1 VRAIRLAWPAD
12 APPDTAEVFLAP
24 DQARHGARVLRL
36 APGDPLEMT
45 GPAGLAPAVV
55 TVVQAGRDRHPPR
68 LAVRLTGPWAGAETT
83 PGPRLALALIQ
94 PQRFDWAVEKAVE
107 LGASSLMPFR
117 AERGKPG
124 LAAAGRETR
133 WRRLAEEARKQCG
146 RPDGLTILPAAG
158 FDDVLAQPGPGFF
171 LSPVGRLEPP
181 GLDPSAPLLV
191 VGPEGG
197 FSPAEEEALLA
208 SGFRPWSLGNTVL
221 RAETAALAALAVIG
235 TARSRGGPYP

>member
-1 VRAIRLAWPAD
+1 L
-12 APPDTAEVFLAP
+12 
-24 DQARHGARVLRL
+24 
-36 APGDPLEMT
+36 
-45 GPAGLAPAVV
+45 
-55 TVVQAGRDRHPPR
+55 
-68 LAVRLTGPWAGAETT
+68 AGAETT

-124 LAAAGRETR
+124 LAGSGLAGSGRETR

-146 RPDGLTILPAAG
+146 RPDGLTLLPAAG
-158 FDDVLAQPGPGFF
+158 WDEVLAQPGPGFF
-171 LSPVGRLEPP
+171 LSPAGRLESPSLGPP
-181 GLDPSAPLLV
+181 APLLV

-208 SGFRPWSLGNTVL
+208 SAFRPWSLGNTVL
-221 RAETAALAALAVIG
+221 RAETAALAALAALAVMG
-235 TARSRGGPYP
+235 NGRWSRQK